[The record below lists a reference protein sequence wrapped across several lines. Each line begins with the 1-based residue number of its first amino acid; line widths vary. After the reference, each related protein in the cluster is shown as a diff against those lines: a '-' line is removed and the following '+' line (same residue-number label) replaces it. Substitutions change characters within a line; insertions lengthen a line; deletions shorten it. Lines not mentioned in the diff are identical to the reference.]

1 MWVIL
6 EALIRVNLVWRRA
19 NARFIEMTESC
30 ALIGQGGSAF
40 FSTFFIVFVQV
51 RPLRLVERAPMS
63 RAWVKSAQVNYPL
76 ELHRKSNQSINQS
89 NQSNLFNHVTPG
101 SSHRLAI
108 EHFQK
113 RKGLRVN
120 TKPFQQFL
128 AHKPVNFP
136 CKLILSFNHVQDY
149 WKFKA
154 DKHKVLSLPGP
165 NNYQDYRKKIRRGIN
180 AEWNRK

>member
-1 MWVIL
+1 MHDLLKWLSLVRWLVKVVVHFFPLSSLSLCKWDLCGLWKEPQCQGREWKVPRSTIL
-6 EALIRVNLVWRRA
+6 WN
-19 NARFIEMTESC
+19 FIEN
-30 ALIGQGGSAF
+30 L
-40 FSTFFIVFVQV
+40 
-51 RPLRLVERAPMS
+51 
-63 RAWVKSAQVNYPL
+63 
-76 ELHRKSNQSINQS
+76 INQS